1 MANNS
6 LKGFTFIVRFTTAQ
20 FKEHT
25 QKLVRR
31 TYLIPP
37 PSAITGF
44 IGAILG
50 LKRNELAKLS
60 EEMWAGAELKSLEGQ
75 LITLARIYKLKRGVE
90 GIIKQFYVNRGKV
103 HEEVRE
109 ILTIKEEQAL
119 FRPTYKFAFAS
130 SRESL
135 INEAIS
141 RLKNLDFEYDV
152 FGGNDYHFVEY
163 IGDVKTASVEASR
176 EGSGYCPREYFENI
190 KAYSYSVVPDFSKLK
205 QLKTPLIVPATF
217 LADTRAEYIQVFGAE
232 IITSKEL
239 LVVNDGDS
247 KVFVYK
253 VKPFLV
259 M

>member
-1 MANNS
+1 
-6 LKGFTFIVRFTTAQ
+6 V
-20 FKEHT
+20 
-25 QKLVRR
+25 
-31 TYLIPP
+31 Y
-37 PSAITGF
+37 
-44 IGAILG
+44 
-50 LKRNELAKLS
+50 
-60 EEMWAGAELKSLEGQ
+60 
-75 LITLARIYKLKRGVE
+75 
-90 GIIKQFYVNRGKV
+90 
-103 HEEVRE
+103 EEVRE

-130 SRESL
+130 SKESL

-190 KAYSYSVVPDFSKLK
+190 KAYSYSAVPDLSRLK
-205 QLKTPLIVPATF
+205 HLKTPLIVPATF
-217 LADTRAEYIQVFGAE
+217 LADIHAEYIQVFGAE

-253 VKPFLV
+253 VKPFLA